1 MNVPAPSPHSNKPT
15 SQAGVYAEKALA
27 SMRGLAILPTP
38 KNYSIFFACAAGQP
52 TELVREIETLIAQKT
67 YFSEELLDTLYNN
80 YIAES
85 QTRAVQESA
94 ANAKKIL
101 SEMMHNVSTFAG
113 TTAAAGQ
120 NIEQQLQALD
130 EEASEEVIR
139 VLAAT
144 LMESAADIR
153 SSSETMTMRLAGAQ
167 REIMDLRENLAR
179 VVTEAERDFLT
190 GVFNR
195 KAFDKRLNEVMTE
208 SLQKESEMSLLM
220 IDIDH
225 FKKFNDNYGHLIGD
239 EVIKIVAKTLTDT
252 LKGTDSVARFGGEE
266 FAVILPRTPLAG
278 GAVVAEVIR
287 KSIATK
293 ELKRK
298 STGENFGII
307 TVSIGVSNMHH
318 HGDDAE
324 QLIERADKALYRSKQ
339 AGRNRVSTE
348 QQILPDAPESQA

>member
-1 MNVPAPSPHSNKPT
+1 MAARKSYSNGMNIAASSPHSQKPST
-15 SQAGVYAEKALA
+15 QAGIYAEKALA
-27 SMRGLAILPTP
+27 SMRAVGIMPTP

-52 TELVREIETLIAQKT
+52 TELVREIESLISQKT
-67 YFSEELLDTLYNN
+67 HFSDELLDTLYNN

-120 NIEQQLQALD
+120 DIEQQLAALD
-130 EEASEEVIR
+130 EESSEEVVR

-144 LMESAADIR
+144 LMESAANIR

-167 REIMDLRENLAR
+167 KEIMDLRENLAR

-195 KAFDKRLNEVMTE
+195 KAFDKRF
-208 SLQKESEMSLLM
+208 SEAMADAKSKDSELSLLM

-225 FKKFNDNYGHLIGD
+225 FKKFNDSFGHLIGD

-298 STGENFGII
+298 STGENFGVI
-307 TVSIGVSNMHH
+307 TVSIGVANMHH
-318 HGDDAE
+318 NGDEPE

-339 AGRNRVSTE
+339 GGRNRVMTE
-348 QQILPDAPESQA
+348 NQ

>member
-1 MNVPAPSPHSNKPT
+1 MNIAAPSPHSQKPT
-15 SQAGVYAEKALA
+15 SQAGVYAEKAMNSLRA
-27 SMRGLAILPTP
+27 LGIMPTP

-52 TELVREIETLIAQKT
+52 TELVREIESLITQKT
-67 YFSEELLDTLYNN
+67 HFGEELLDTLYNN

-113 TTAAAGQ
+113 TTSAAGQ

-130 EEASEEVIR
+130 EEASEEVVR
-139 VLAAT
+139 VLAQT
-144 LMESAADIR
+144 LMESAANIR
-153 SSSETMTMRLAGAQ
+153 SSSENMTMRLASAQ
-167 REIMDLRENLAR
+167 KEIMDLRENLSR

-195 KAFDKRLNEVMTE
+195 KAFDKRLAEAFAE
-208 SLQKESEMSLLM
+208 SKEKESEMSLLM

-298 STGENFGII
+298 STGENFGVI
-307 TVSIGVSNMHH
+307 TVSIGVANMHH
-318 HGDDAE
+318 ENDDP
-324 QLIERADKALYRSKQ
+324 QHLIERADKALYRSKTG
-339 AGRNRVSTE
+339 GRNRVTTE
-348 QQILPDAPESQA
+348 NQ